1 MVYSSI
7 MPKEYHLKLDPLVKE
22 IVKFYIKFEKSE
34 IVKGKTVA
42 SHLKPVVYERVNK
55 MLDFF
60 EVERDLN
67 PKMAKD
73 LQKPEYQKILNLL
86 NMKRRIKQ

>member
-22 IVKFYIKFEKSE
+22 IVEFYIEYEKSE

-42 SHLKPVVYERVNK
+42 SRLRPVVYEKVNT

-60 EVERDLN
+60 EIERDLN

-73 LQKPEYQKILNLL
+73 LQKPGNQKILNLL
-86 NMKRRIKQ
+86 EKKIRFR